1 MSKVIKSTTKKANAA
16 SSAKGNTVK
25 IIKLHTDQKA
35 AEAHVTRV
43 KARGGT
49 AKMILEQKII
59 KVEST
64 YRKAKA
70 K

>member
-1 MSKVIKSTTKKANAA
+1 MKTIKSTTKKASA
-16 SSAKGNTVK
+16 STAAKGGTVK

-35 AEAHVTRV
+35 AEAHVTKV

>member
-1 MSKVIKSTTKKANAA
+1 MKVTKSTTKRA
-16 SSAKGNTVK
+16 SSTAAKGGTTK
-25 IIKLHTDQKA
+25 IITLHSDQKA
-35 AEAHVTRV
+35 AAAHVTRV

-64 YRKAKA
+64 YRKAKV

>member
-1 MSKVIKSTTKKANAA
+1 MSKVIKSTTKKASTARA
-16 SSAKGNTVK
+16 TKGDTVK